1 MPEASPG
8 TRATGPVGRLLALP
22 NEDPRKVIGVALALC
37 LVCSVA
43 VSAAA
48 VLLRPLQERN
58 EELALKREILKVAG
72 LSRPGESVDVLFGQV
87 EVRLVDLASGE
98 YVAGI
103 DPATFDERE
112 AARDRDLGV
121 PVPPEHDVANIKR
134 RARYA
139 PVYLVHE
146 DDELDLVVL
155 PVHGYGLWSTMYGLL
170 ALEGDGRTIAGLSF
184 YEHAE
189 TAGLG
194 SEITNPRWLAQ
205 WEGKSAVDD
214 QGVPRIRVVK
224 GSVAAEAPDARYEVD
239 GLSGA
244 TLTGNGVTNLMH
256 YWLGERGFGP
266 FLQRI
271 SSGEG

>member
-1 MPEASPG
+1 MS
-8 TRATGPVGRLLALP
+8 
-22 NEDPRKVIGVALALC
+22 NEDPRKVVAVALALC

-58 EELALKREILKVAG
+58 EALALKREILEVAG
-72 LSRPGESVDVLFGQV
+72 LYRPGEKVDVLFAQV
-87 EVRLVDLASGE
+87 EARIVDLATGE
-98 YVAGI
+98 YAADI
-103 DPATFDERE
+103 DPATFDQRK
-112 AARDRDLGV
+112 AARDPVLGV
-121 PVPPEHDVANIKR
+121 PVPPGQDVASIKR
-134 RARYA
+134 RARFA
-139 PVYLVHE
+139 PVYLVRE
-146 DDELDLVVL
+146 GDRPDLIIL

-194 SEITNPRWLAQ
+194 SEITNPRWLGQ

-214 QGVPRIRVVK
+214 RGVPRIRVVK
-224 GSVAAEAPDARYEVD
+224 GGAAAADARYQVD

-256 YWLGERGFGP
+256 YWLSERGFGP
-266 FLQRI
+266 FLERI
-271 SSGEG
+271 RSGEG